1 MQGYLR
7 IVHACSSIKRL
18 CVADRPKFDCM
29 NLPRRFFATIGLVSL
44 AIASSLQAQDR
55 PVISQQL
62 DGFKTPTASVFSPD
76 GRYLFVV
83 NHAQGESGTL
93 RGESYI
99 SKLAVDAQGQVTVN
113 NMRFIKNLTA
123 PIDLDF
129 SPVRFGNIPKG
140 AIFLAVGTPLV
151 QDEAGRPMRDLA
163 RIMVGIVVLD
173 PNTGRQIKSIDIGP
187 NSRIRLKD
195 ELSLLSPSSICFD
208 SKGNLY
214 IGESGVGGHMF
225 ERKQV
230 GRPGIWRIESE
241 EVEALLMDR
250 APKKAELI
258 RTTSLPT
265 DMTFRDKEDM
275 LYFVTNHTQGRPS
288 GSVFRISSGQYE
300 GISSM
305 QTIVRELS
313 ALTGIQIMPKGRVL
327 LAGNSGELMFPR
339 GKKDTRPL
347 RFRPRHEFSSPGKIA
362 LLELKD
368 GSIVIAV
375 PEQSSEEAGGR
386 GQRVSIVK
394 LPSE

>member
-1 MQGYLR
+1 MNQ
-7 IVHACSSIKRL
+7 
-18 CVADRPKFDCM
+18 PK
-29 NLPRRFFATIGLVSL
+29 RFFATIGLLSL
-44 AIASSLQAQDR
+44 AFAGHLQAQDR

-62 DGFKTPTASVFSPD
+62 DEFMRPTAAVFSPA
-76 GRYLFVV
+76 GRYMFVV
-83 NHAQGESGTL
+83 NHAQGEAGTL
-93 RGESYI
+93 RSQSYI
-99 SKLAVDAQGQVTVN
+99 SKLSVDDDGKVSVN

-129 SPVRFGNIPKG
+129 SPVRFGNIPQG

-163 RIMVGIVVLD
+163 RIMVGIEVFD

-187 NSRIRLKD
+187 NSRLRLKD
-195 ELSLLSPSSICFD
+195 DLSLLSPSSICFD

-230 GRPGIWRIESE
+230 GRPGIWRIGAE
-241 EVEALLMDR
+241 EVEGLLSDR

-265 DMTFRDKEDM
+265 DMTFRNKEDM

-288 GSVFRISSGQYE
+288 GSVFRISSGQYD

-305 QTIVRELS
+305 QTIVRDLD

-327 LAGNSGELMFPR
+327 LAGNSGELMFPKGR
-339 GKKDTRPL
+339 RETRPL
-347 RFRPRHEFSSPGKIA
+347 RFRPRHEFSSPGKIG
-362 LLELKD
+362 LFELKD
-368 GSIVIAV
+368 GGIIIAV
-375 PEQSSEEAGGR
+375 PEQSSEESGGR

>member
-1 MQGYLR
+1 MQGDLR
-7 IVHACSSIKRL
+7 IVPSFSYVSRPR
-18 CVADRPKFDCM
+18 VADRPIIDCM
-29 NLPRRFFATIGLVSL
+29 NLQKRILASIGLASL
-44 AIASSLQAQDR
+44 FIASALHGQDR
-55 PVISQQL
+55 PVIAQQL
-62 DGFKTPTASVFSPD
+62 DGFKTPTAAVFSPD

-93 RGESYI
+93 RSQSYI
-99 SKLAVDAQGQVTVN
+99 SKLAVDGEGEVSVN

-151 QDEAGRPMRDLA
+151 QDEAGRAMRDLG
-163 RIMVGIVVLD
+163 RVMVGIVVLD
-173 PNTGRQIKSIDIGP
+173 PNTGREIKSIDIGP
-187 NSRIRLKD
+187 NSRLNLKD

-208 SKGNLY
+208 DKGNLY

-225 ERKQV
+225 DKKQV
-230 GRPGIWRIESE
+230 GRPGIWRIDAE
-241 EVEALLMDR
+241 EVEALLMER
-250 APKKAELI
+250 SPKKAELI

-265 DMTFRDKEDM
+265 DMTFRNRENM

-288 GSVFRISSGQYE
+288 GSVFRISSGQYQ

-305 QTIVRELS
+305 QTIVRDLS
-313 ALTGIQIMPKGRVL
+313 ALTGIQVMPKGRVL
-327 LAGNSGELMFPR
+327 LAGNSGELMFPKGR
-339 GKKDTRPL
+339 KDTRPL

-362 LLELKD
+362 LLELKN
-368 GSIVIAV
+368 GSILIAV

-394 LPSE
+394 LPAE

>member
-1 MQGYLR
+1 
-7 IVHACSSIKRL
+7 
-18 CVADRPKFDCM
+18 M
-29 NLPRRFFATIGLVSL
+29 NLSKRFLAVFGLVSL
-44 AIASSLQAQDR
+44 VLTSSLKAQER
-55 PVISQQL
+55 PVISQAL
-62 DGFKTPTASVFSPD
+62 DGFKTPTAAVFSP
-76 GRYLFVV
+76 GGKYLFIV
-83 NHAQGESGTL
+83 NHAQGEAGTL
-93 RGESYI
+93 RGQSYI
-99 SKLAVDAQGQVTVN
+99 SKLAVGSDGDVSVN

-129 SPVRFGNIPKG
+129 SPVRFGNIPQG
-140 AIFLAVGTPLV
+140 ALFLAVGTPLV
-151 QDEAGRPMRDLA
+151 QDEAGRAMRDLA
-163 RIMVGIVVLD
+163 RIQVGIIVFD
-173 PNTGRQIKSIDIGP
+173 PNTGRQIKSIDLGP

-208 SKGNLY
+208 DKGNLY

-225 ERKQV
+225 ERKQL
-230 GRPGIWRIESE
+230 GRPGIWRIDSE
-241 EVEALLMDR
+241 EIDALLSER

-265 DMTFRDKEDM
+265 DMTFRDKENM

-288 GSVFRISSGQYE
+288 GSVFRISAGQYQ

-305 QTIVRELS
+305 QTIVRDLS
-313 ALTGIQIMPKGRVL
+313 ALMGIQIMPKGRVL
-327 LAGNSGELMFPR
+327 LAGNSGELMFPK
-339 GKKDTRPL
+339 GKKETRPL

-362 LLELKD
+362 LLELRSGK
-368 GSIVIAV
+368 IIIAV